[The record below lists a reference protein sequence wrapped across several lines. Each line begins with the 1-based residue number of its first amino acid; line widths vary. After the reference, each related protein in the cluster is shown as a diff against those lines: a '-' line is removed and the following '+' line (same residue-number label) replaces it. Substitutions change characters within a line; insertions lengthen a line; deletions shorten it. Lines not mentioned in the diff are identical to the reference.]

1 MSRSRV
7 DFSFLSSWHG
17 MDQISLGEQ
26 PVSVRCRVKIIYVH
40 ARNQKSPAHSSC
52 FAPTPLLSI
61 AARASRPGIPTAGF
75 GGGRSEAYGARMA
88 SNS

>member
-1 MSRSRV
+1 MVQS
-7 DFSFLSSWHG
+7 
-17 MDQISLGEQ
+17 SLGDDR
-26 PVSVRCRVKIIYVH
+26 VSGRCWLKIIYVH

-52 FAPTPLLSI
+52 FAPKPLLSI